1 MTLTSP
7 VRTVRLDELRGPSGD
22 ELLRI
27 GAYQNEQMLR
37 LLRTLDDDE
46 WNAPTDCD
54 RWTVKDIVAHLIGW
68 AECFASFKEFR
79 HQFAASIKRRKELGN
94 PVNAQNEQQVEDRR
108 HLTPEQTID
117 RFDSAMSKFL
127 SFRMTV
133 GKYLRYMPYYDPSI
147 IKYSNLGYIS
157 RVIFTRDMFMH
168 RIDIACATN
177 RPVALEKEDHA
188 LIADVLRDWA
198 RRHDVDATID
208 LGPMGIF
215 IAGEGGRA
223 RIVGDAPA
231 FARVM
236 TGRDTPDSL
245 TLEGDVEAAT
255 RWLKAGVPF

>member
-7 VRTVRLDELRGPSGD
+7 VRTVRLDELRGPSAD

-37 LLRTLDDDE
+37 LLRTLDDEE

-108 HLTPEQTID
+108 HLTPEQIID
-117 RFDSAMSKFL
+117 RFEVALTRFL
-127 SFRMTV
+127 SFRMNV
-133 GKYLRYMPYYDPSI
+133 GKFMHYMPYYDPSI
-147 IKYSNLGYIS
+147 IKYSNIGYIS

-177 RPVALEKEDHA
+177 RPVPLEREDHA
-188 LIADVLRDWA
+188 LMADVLRDWA
-198 RRHDVDATID
+198 RRHDIDATID
-208 LGPMGIF
+208 LGELGIF
-215 IAGEGGRA
+215 VAGQGGRA
-223 RIVGDAPA
+223 RIVGDAPT

-236 TGRDTPDSL
+236 TGRADLDAL